1 MSLIIA
7 SVAVAAAAL
16 HWYLNRHKPIKHI
29 LKELK
34 HDLDT
39 QGAGLGGLID
49 DWWNKGRNNIQLPDA
64 TRRIAIVTGGARGIG
79 TEVVRGLLKANMT
92 VVIGI
97 RRPKLAEQ
105 MAKNFEN
112 GGNLQA
118 VELDLQSLKSVKS
131 FAENILK
138 KYPVIHLLVNNAG
151 IMFGD
156 YKLTEDGFESQL
168 AVNHLGH
175 FYLTHLLLPAL
186 KRGGSI
192 GEFSRVVNVTSC
204 AHHPGT
210 IYFDDINMKKY
221 YDSASA
227 YFQSKLA
234 QVRSLF
240 HFNKHIPNC
249 VFLIIKLLSI
259 FFILQLMSARYINTL
274 MEEENSPVRC
284 YSVHPGIVKTDLFNG
299 TMFQRLFPWAMDM
312 FFKTPEKGA
321 VSILYGCFEKSL
333 DKQGGL
339 YISNCREGISNSFSK
354 KVDNQRRLH
363 ELSCKL
369 IGVDVA
375 KYGKDLS

>member
-16 HWYLNRHKPIKHI
+16 HWYLNRHKTIKHI

-138 KYPVIHLLVNNAG
+138 KYTVIHLLVNNAG

-234 QVRSLF
+234 Q
-240 HFNKHIPNC
+240 
-249 VFLIIKLLSI
+249 
-259 FFILQLMSARYINTL
+259 LMSARCINKL

-354 KVDNQRRLH
+354 NVDNQRRLH